1 MMELKIKGNP
11 GNGNHY
17 KDVTMEHVVSYN
29 PAAREVNIF
38 QPSQTP
44 QSRLVSWFAKLQE
57 DFKND
62 VRLQKKMDDIMR
74 YRTKLPR
81 TIGLERKLQDGGFPK
96 SAIDKARRQKQ
107 SYAKKATRF
116 QYFEMATTI
125 DNYLF
130 AIVSDHFDR
139 EVLPLIEDEKPLWE
153 INQAVYNKVVLP
165 VMEELNTV
173 GDADTCLCYTLDDIF
188 GMLYYLTG
196 NCHINWAI
204 YDV

>member
-1 MMELKIKGNP
+1 MELNIKGDP
-11 GNGNHY
+11 GKGNHY
-17 KDVTMEHVVSYN
+17 EDVRMEHVGSYN
-29 PAAREVNIF
+29 PAAKKVIIN
-38 QPSQTP
+38 QTPIAP
-44 QSRLVSWFAKLQE
+44 QSRLASWFARLQE

-74 YRTKLPR
+74 YRTKLR
-81 TIGLERKLQDGGFPK
+81 HTIGLEQKLLDGDFPK
-96 SAIDKARRQKQ
+96 KAIDKARRQKQ
-107 SYAKKATRF
+107 SYAKKATKY
-116 QYFEMATTI
+116 QYYEMANKI

-139 EVLPLIEDEKPLWE
+139 EVLPLIEDEKPLRE
-153 INQAVYNKVVLP
+153 INQAVYDKVILP

-173 GDADTCLCYTLDDIF
+173 GDSDTCLCYTLDDVF

>member
-1 MMELKIKGNP
+1 MELNIKGDP
-11 GNGNHY
+11 GKGNRY
-17 KDVTMEHVVSYN
+17 EDVRMENVCSYN
-29 PAAREVNIF
+29 PAAKKVIIN
-38 QPSQTP
+38 QTSIAP
-44 QSRLVSWFAKLQE
+44 QSRLASWFARLQE

-74 YRTKLPR
+74 YRTKLR
-81 TIGLERKLQDGGFPK
+81 HTIGLEQKLLDGGFPK
-96 SAIDKARRQKQ
+96 KAIDKARRQKQ
-107 SYAKKATRF
+107 SYAKKATKY
-116 QYFEMATTI
+116 QYYEMANKI

-139 EVLPLIEDEKPLWE
+139 EVLPLIEDDKPLRE
-153 INQAVYNKVVLP
+153 INQAVYDKVILP

-173 GDADTCLCYTLDDIF
+173 GDSDTCLCYTLDDVF

>member
-1 MMELKIKGNP
+1 MELNIKGDLGK
-11 GNGNHY
+11 GNRY
-17 KDVTMEHVVSYN
+17 EDVRMENVCSYN
-29 PAAREVNIF
+29 PAAKKVIIN
-38 QPSQTP
+38 QTSIAP
-44 QSRLVSWFAKLQE
+44 QSRLASWFARQQE

-74 YRTKLPR
+74 YRTKLR
-81 TIGLERKLQDGGFPK
+81 HTIGLEQKLLDGGFPK
-96 SAIDKARRQKQ
+96 KAIDKARRQKQ
-107 SYAKKATRF
+107 SYAKKATKY
-116 QYFEMATTI
+116 QYYEMANKI

-139 EVLPLIEDEKPLWE
+139 EVLPLIEDEKPLRE
-153 INQAVYNKVVLP
+153 INQAVYDKVILP

-173 GDADTCLCYTLDDIF
+173 GDSDTCLCYTLDDVF

>member
-1 MMELKIKGNP
+1 MELNIKGDP
-11 GNGNHY
+11 GKGNRY
-17 KDVTMEHVVSYN
+17 EDVRMENVCSYN
-29 PAAREVNIF
+29 PAAKKVIIN
-38 QPSQTP
+38 QTSIAP
-44 QSRLVSWFAKLQE
+44 QSRLASWFARLQE

-74 YRTKLPR
+74 YRTKLR
-81 TIGLERKLQDGGFPK
+81 HTIGLELKLLDGGFSK
-96 SAIDKARRQKQ
+96 KAIDKARRQKQ
-107 SYAKKATRF
+107 SYAKKATKY
-116 QYFEMATTI
+116 QYYEMANKI

-139 EVLPLIEDEKPLWE
+139 EVLPLIEDEKPLRE
-153 INQAVYNKVVLP
+153 INQAVYDKVVLP

-173 GDADTCLCYTLDDIF
+173 GDSDTCLCYTLDDVF

>member
-1 MMELKIKGNP
+1 MELNIKGDP
-11 GNGNHY
+11 GKGNRY
-17 KDVTMEHVVSYN
+17 EDVRMEQVGSYN
-29 PAAREVNIF
+29 PAAKKVIIN
-38 QPSQTP
+38 QTPIAP
-44 QSRLVSWFAKLQE
+44 QSRLASWFARLQE

-62 VRLQKKMDDIMR
+62 VRLQKKMADIMR
-74 YRTKLPR
+74 YRTKLR
-81 TIGLERKLQDGGFPK
+81 HTIGLEQKLLDGGFPK
-96 SAIDKARRQKQ
+96 NAIDKARRQKQ
-107 SYAKKATRF
+107 SYAKKATKY
-116 QYFEMATTI
+116 QYYEMANKI

-139 EVLPLIEDEKPLWE
+139 EVLPLIEDEKPLRE
-153 INQAVYNKVVLP
+153 INQAVYDKVVVP

-173 GDADTCLCYTLDDIF
+173 GDSDTCLCYTLDDVF

>member
-1 MMELKIKGNP
+1 MELNIKGDP
-11 GNGNHY
+11 GKGNRY
-17 KDVTMEHVVSYN
+17 EDVRMEYVGSYN
-29 PAAREVNIF
+29 PAAKKVIVN
-38 QPSQTP
+38 QTSIAP
-44 QSRLVSWFAKLQE
+44 QSRLASWFARLQE

-74 YRTKLPR
+74 YRTKLR
-81 TIGLERKLQDGGFPK
+81 HTIGLEQKLLDGGFPK
-96 SAIDKARRQKQ
+96 KAIDKARRQKQ
-107 SYAKKATRF
+107 SYAKKATKY
-116 QYFEMATTI
+116 QYYEMANKI

-139 EVLPLIEDEKPLWE
+139 EVLPLIEDEKPLRE
-153 INQAVYNKVVLP
+153 INQAVYDKVIVP

-173 GDADTCLCYTLDDIF
+173 GDSDTCLCYTLDDVF

>member
-1 MMELKIKGNP
+1 MELNIKGDP
-11 GNGNHY
+11 GKGNRY
-17 KDVTMEHVVSYN
+17 EDVRMENVGSYN
-29 PAAREVNIF
+29 PAAKKVIIN
-38 QPSQTP
+38 QTPIAP
-44 QSRLVSWFAKLQE
+44 QSRLASWFARLQE

-74 YRTKLPR
+74 YRTKLR
-81 TIGLERKLQDGGFPK
+81 HTIGLEQKLLDGGFPK
-96 SAIDKARRQKQ
+96 NAIDKARRQKQ
-107 SYAKKATRF
+107 SYAKKATKY
-116 QYFEMATTI
+116 QYYEMANKI

-139 EVLPLIEDEKPLWE
+139 EVLPLIEDEKPLRE
-153 INQAVYNKVVLP
+153 INQAVYDKVVVP

-173 GDADTCLCYTLDDIF
+173 GDSDTCLCYTLDDVF

>member
-1 MMELKIKGNP
+1 MELNIKGDP
-11 GNGNHY
+11 GKGNHY
-17 KDVTMEHVVSYN
+17 EDVRMEHVGSYN
-29 PAAREVNIF
+29 PAAKKVIIN
-38 QPSQTP
+38 QTPIAP
-44 QSRLVSWFAKLQE
+44 QSRLASWFARLQE

-74 YRTKLPR
+74 YRTKLR
-81 TIGLERKLQDGGFPK
+81 HTIGLEQKLLDGGFPK
-96 SAIDKARRQKQ
+96 KAIDKARRQKQ
-107 SYAKKATRF
+107 SYAKKATKY
-116 QYFEMATTI
+116 QYYEMANKI

-139 EVLPLIEDEKPLWE
+139 EVLPLIEDEKPLRE
-153 INQAVYNKVVLP
+153 INQAVYDKVVVP

-173 GDADTCLCYTLDDIF
+173 GDSDTCLCYTLDDVF

>member
-1 MMELKIKGNP
+1 MELNIKGDP
-11 GNGNHY
+11 GKGNRY
-17 KDVTMEHVVSYN
+17 EDVRMEQVGSYN
-29 PAAREVNIF
+29 PAAKKVIIN
-38 QPSQTP
+38 QTPIAP
-44 QSRLVSWFAKLQE
+44 QSRLASWFARLQE

-74 YRTKLPR
+74 YRTKLR
-81 TIGLERKLQDGGFPK
+81 HTIGLEQKLLDGGFPK
-96 SAIDKARRQKQ
+96 NAIDKARRQKQ
-107 SYAKKATRF
+107 SYAKKATKY
-116 QYFEMATTI
+116 QYYEMANKI

-139 EVLPLIEDEKPLWE
+139 EVLPLIEDEKPLRE
-153 INQAVYNKVVLP
+153 INQAVYDKVVVP

-173 GDADTCLCYTLDDIF
+173 GDSDTCLCYTLDDVF

>member
-1 MMELKIKGNP
+1 MELNINGNP
-11 GNGNHY
+11 GTGNRFQ
-17 KDVTMEHVVSYN
+17 DVKMDQVGSYN
-29 PAAREVNIF
+29 PAAKKVIIN
-38 QPSQTP
+38 QTPIAP
-44 QSRLVSWFAKLQE
+44 QSRLASWFARLQE

-74 YRTKLPR
+74 YRTKLPH
-81 TIGLERKLQDGGFPK
+81 TIGLEQKLLDGGFAKP
-96 SAIDKARRQKQ
+96 AIDKARRQKQ
-107 SYAKKATRF
+107 TYAKKATKY
-116 QYFEMATTI
+116 QYYEMANKI

-139 EVLPLIEDEKPLWE
+139 EVLPLIEDEKPLRE
-153 INQAVYNKVVLP
+153 INQAVYDKVILP
-165 VMEELNTV
+165 VMEELNAV
-173 GDADTCLCYTLDDIF
+173 GSSDTCLCYTLDDVF

>member
-1 MMELKIKGNP
+1 MELNIKGDP
-11 GNGNHY
+11 GKGNRY
-17 KDVTMEHVVSYN
+17 EDVRMENVCSYN
-29 PAAREVNIF
+29 PAAKKVIIN
-38 QPSQTP
+38 QTPIAP
-44 QSRLVSWFAKLQE
+44 QSRLASWFARLQE

-74 YRTKLPR
+74 YRTKLR
-81 TIGLERKLQDGGFPK
+81 HTIGLEQKLLDGGFPK
-96 SAIDKARRQKQ
+96 KAIDKARRQKQ
-107 SYAKKATRF
+107 SYAKKATKY
-116 QYFEMATTI
+116 QYYEMANKI

-139 EVLPLIEDEKPLWE
+139 EVLPLIEDEKPLRE
-153 INQAVYNKVVLP
+153 INQAVYDKVIVP

-173 GDADTCLCYTLDDIF
+173 GDSDTCLCYTLDDVF

>member
-1 MMELKIKGNP
+1 MELNIKGDP
-11 GNGNHY
+11 GKGNRY
-17 KDVTMEHVVSYN
+17 EDVRMEHVGSYN
-29 PAAREVNIF
+29 PAAKKVIIN
-38 QPSQTP
+38 QTPIAP
-44 QSRLVSWFAKLQE
+44 QSRLASWFARLQE

-74 YRTKLPR
+74 YRTKLR
-81 TIGLERKLQDGGFPK
+81 HTIGLEQKLLDGGFPK
-96 SAIDKARRQKQ
+96 KAIDKARRQKQ
-107 SYAKKATRF
+107 SYAKKATKY
-116 QYFEMATTI
+116 QYYEMANKI

-139 EVLPLIEDEKPLWE
+139 EVLPLIEDEKPLRE
-153 INQAVYNKVVLP
+153 INQAVYDKVIVP

-173 GDADTCLCYTLDDIF
+173 GDSDTCLCYTLDDVF
-188 GMLYYLTG
+188 GMLYYLTV

>member
-1 MMELKIKGNP
+1 MELNIKGDP
-11 GNGNHY
+11 GNGNRY
-17 KDVTMEHVVSYN
+17 EDVRMEHVGSYN
-29 PAAREVNIF
+29 PAAKKVIIN
-38 QPSQTP
+38 QTPIAP
-44 QSRLVSWFAKLQE
+44 QSRLASWFARLQE

-74 YRTKLPR
+74 YRTKLR
-81 TIGLERKLQDGGFPK
+81 HTIGLEQKLLDGGFPK
-96 SAIDKARRQKQ
+96 KAIDKARRQKQ
-107 SYAKKATRF
+107 SYAKKATKY
-116 QYFEMATTI
+116 QYYEMANKI

-139 EVLPLIEDEKPLWE
+139 EVLPLIEDEKPLRE
-153 INQAVYNKVVLP
+153 INQAVYDKVILP

-173 GDADTCLCYTLDDIF
+173 GDSDTCLCYTLDDVF

>member
-1 MMELKIKGNP
+1 MELNIKGDP
-11 GNGNHY
+11 GKGNRY
-17 KDVTMEHVVSYN
+17 EDVRMENVGSYN
-29 PAAREVNIF
+29 PAAKKVIIN
-38 QPSQTP
+38 QTPIAP
-44 QSRLVSWFAKLQE
+44 QSRLASWFARLQE

-74 YRTKLPR
+74 YRTKLR
-81 TIGLERKLQDGGFPK
+81 HTIGLEQKLLDGGFPK
-96 SAIDKARRQKQ
+96 KAIDKARRQKQ
-107 SYAKKATRF
+107 SYAKKATKY
-116 QYFEMATTI
+116 QYYEMANKI

-139 EVLPLIEDEKPLWE
+139 EVLPLIEDEKPLRE
-153 INQAVYNKVVLP
+153 INQAVYDKVVVP

-173 GDADTCLCYTLDDIF
+173 GDSDTCLCYTLDDVF

>member
-1 MMELKIKGNP
+1 MELNIKGDP
-11 GNGNHY
+11 GKGNRY
-17 KDVTMEHVVSYN
+17 EDVRMEQVGSYN
-29 PAAREVNIF
+29 PAAKKVIIN
-38 QPSQTP
+38 QTPIAP
-44 QSRLVSWFAKLQE
+44 QSRLASWFARLQE

-74 YRTKLPR
+74 YRTKLR
-81 TIGLERKLQDGGFPK
+81 HTIGLEQKLLDGGFPK
-96 SAIDKARRQKQ
+96 KAIDKARRQKQ
-107 SYAKKATRF
+107 SYAKKATKY
-116 QYFEMATTI
+116 QYYEMANKI

-139 EVLPLIEDEKPLWE
+139 EVLPLIEDEKPLRE
-153 INQAVYNKVVLP
+153 INQAVYDKVVVP

-173 GDADTCLCYTLDDIF
+173 GVSDTCLCYTLDDVF

>member
-1 MMELKIKGNP
+1 MELNINGNP
-11 GNGNHY
+11 GTGNRFQ
-17 KDVTMEHVVSYN
+17 DVKMDQVGSYN
-29 PAAREVNIF
+29 PAAKKVIIN
-38 QPSQTP
+38 QTPIAP
-44 QSRLVSWFAKLQE
+44 QSRLASWFARLQE

-62 VRLQKKMDDIMR
+62 VRLQKKMNDIMR
-74 YRTKLPR
+74 YRTKLPH
-81 TIGLERKLQDGGFPK
+81 TIGLEQKLLDGGFAK
-96 SAIDKARRQKQ
+96 KAIDKARRQKQ
-107 SYAKKATRF
+107 SYAKKATKY
-116 QYFEMATTI
+116 QYYEMANKI

-139 EVLPLIEDEKPLWE
+139 EVLPLIEDEKPLRE
-153 INQAVYNKVVLP
+153 INQAVYDKVVLP

-173 GDADTCLCYTLDDIF
+173 GDSDTCLCYTLDDVF

>member
-1 MMELKIKGNP
+1 MELNIKGDP
-11 GNGNHY
+11 GKGNHY
-17 KDVTMEHVVSYN
+17 EDVRMEHVGSYN
-29 PAAREVNIF
+29 PAAKKVIIN
-38 QPSQTP
+38 QTPIAP
-44 QSRLVSWFAKLQE
+44 QSRLASWFARLQE

-74 YRTKLPR
+74 YRTKLR
-81 TIGLERKLQDGGFPK
+81 HTIGLEQKLLDGDFPK
-96 SAIDKARRQKQ
+96 KAIDKARRQKQ
-107 SYAKKATRF
+107 SYAKKATKY
-116 QYFEMATTI
+116 QYYEMANKI

-139 EVLPLIEDEKPLWE
+139 EVLPLIEDEKPLRE
-153 INQAVYNKVVLP
+153 INQAVYDKVVVP

-173 GDADTCLCYTLDDIF
+173 GDSDTCLCYTLDDVF

>member
-1 MMELKIKGNP
+1 MELNIKGDP
-11 GNGNHY
+11 GKGNRY
-17 KDVTMEHVVSYN
+17 EDVRMEQVGSYN
-29 PAAREVNIF
+29 PAAKKVIVN
-38 QPSQTP
+38 QTSIAP
-44 QSRLVSWFAKLQE
+44 QSRLASWFARLRE

-74 YRTKLPR
+74 YRTKLR
-81 TIGLERKLQDGGFPK
+81 HTIGLEQKLLDGGFPK
-96 SAIDKARRQKQ
+96 NAIDKARRQKQ
-107 SYAKKATRF
+107 SYAKKATKY
-116 QYFEMATTI
+116 QYYEMANKI

-139 EVLPLIEDEKPLWE
+139 EVLPLIEDEKPLRE
-153 INQAVYNKVVLP
+153 INQAVYDKVIVP

-173 GDADTCLCYTLDDIF
+173 GDSDTCLCYTLDDVF

>member
-1 MMELKIKGNP
+1 MMDLNIKGNP
-11 GNGNHY
+11 GNGNRY
-17 KDVTMEHVVSYN
+17 EDVRMEHVCSYN

-38 QPSQTP
+38 QSPQAP
-44 QSRLVSWFAKLQE
+44 QSRLASWFAKLQE

-62 VRLQKKMDDIMR
+62 SRLQKKMDDIMH
-74 YRTKLPR
+74 YRTKLPQ
-81 TIGLERKLQDGGFPK
+81 TIGLQRKLQDGGFPK
-96 SAIDKARRQKQ
+96 TAIDKARRQKQ
-107 SYAKKATRF
+107 SYAKKATKF
-116 QYFEMATTI
+116 QYFEMANRI

-139 EVLPLIEDEKPLWE
+139 EVYPLIEDLKPLRE
-153 INQAVYNKVVLP
+153 INEAVYNKVIVP
-165 VMEELNTV
+165 VWEELNTV
-173 GDADTCLCYTLDDIF
+173 GAADTCLCYTLDDVF

>member
-1 MMELKIKGNP
+1 MELNIKGDP
-11 GNGNHY
+11 GKGNRY
-17 KDVTMEHVVSYN
+17 EDVRMEQVGSYN
-29 PAAREVNIF
+29 PAAKKVIIN
-38 QPSQTP
+38 QTPIAP
-44 QSRLVSWFAKLQE
+44 QSRLASWFARLQE

-74 YRTKLPR
+74 YRTKLR
-81 TIGLERKLQDGGFPK
+81 HTIGLEQKLLDGGFPK
-96 SAIDKARRQKQ
+96 KAIDKARRQKQ
-107 SYAKKATRF
+107 SYAKKATKY
-116 QYFEMATTI
+116 QYYEMANKI

-139 EVLPLIEDEKPLWE
+139 EVLPLIEDEKPLRE
-153 INQAVYNKVVLP
+153 INQAVYDKVVVP
-165 VMEELNTV
+165 VMEELNAV
-173 GDADTCLCYTLDDIF
+173 GDSDTCLCYTLDDVF

>member
-1 MMELKIKGNP
+1 MELNIKGDP
-11 GNGNHY
+11 GKGNRY
-17 KDVTMEHVVSYN
+17 EDVRMEQVGSYN
-29 PAAREVNIF
+29 PAAKKVIIN
-38 QPSQTP
+38 QTPIAP
-44 QSRLVSWFAKLQE
+44 QSRLASWFARLQE

-74 YRTKLPR
+74 YRAKR
-81 TIGLERKLQDGGFPK
+81 RHTIGLEQKLLDGGFPK
-96 SAIDKARRQKQ
+96 NAIDKARRQKQ
-107 SYAKKATRF
+107 SYAKKATKY
-116 QYFEMATTI
+116 QYYEMANKI

-139 EVLPLIEDEKPLWE
+139 EVLPLIEDEKPLRE
-153 INQAVYNKVVLP
+153 INQAVYDKVVVP

-173 GDADTCLCYTLDDIF
+173 GDSDTCLCYTLDDVF

>member
-1 MMELKIKGNP
+1 MMDFNINGNP
-11 GNGNHY
+11 GNGNHFE
-17 KDVTMEHVVSYN
+17 DVKMENVGSYN

-38 QPSQTP
+38 QTSQAP
-44 QSRLVSWFAKLQE
+44 QSRLASWFAKLQE

-62 VRLQKKMDDIMR
+62 CRLQKKMDDIMH
-74 YRTKLPR
+74 YRTKLPH
-81 TIGLERKLQDGGFPK
+81 TIGLQCKLQDGGFSK
-96 SAIDKARRQKQ
+96 IAIDKARRQKQ

-116 QYFEMATTI
+116 QYFEIANKI

-130 AIVSDHFDR
+130 AIVSEHFDR
-139 EVLPLIEDEKPLWE
+139 EVLPLIEDEKPLRE
-153 INQAVYNKVVLP
+153 INQAVYDKVIMPVLQ
-165 VMEELNTV
+165 ELDAV
-173 GDADTCLCYTLDDIF
+173 GAADTCLCYTLDDVF

>member
-1 MMELKIKGNP
+1 MELNINGNP
-11 GNGNHY
+11 GTGNRFQ
-17 KDVTMEHVVSYN
+17 DVKMDQVGSYN
-29 PAAREVNIF
+29 PAAKKVIIN
-38 QPSQTP
+38 QTPIAP
-44 QSRLVSWFAKLQE
+44 QSRLASWFARLQE

-62 VRLQKKMDDIMR
+62 VRLQKKMNDIMR
-74 YRTKLPR
+74 YRTKLPH
-81 TIGLERKLQDGGFPK
+81 TIGLEQKLLDGGFAK
-96 SAIDKARRQKQ
+96 KAIDKARRQKQ
-107 SYAKKATRF
+107 TYAKKATKY
-116 QYFEMATTI
+116 QYYEMANKI

-139 EVLPLIEDEKPLWE
+139 EVLPLIEDEKPLRE
-153 INQAVYNKVVLP
+153 INQAVYDKVILP

-173 GDADTCLCYTLDDIF
+173 GDSDTCLCYTLDDVF

>member
-1 MMELKIKGNP
+1 MELNIKGDP
-11 GNGNHY
+11 GKGNRY
-17 KDVTMEHVVSYN
+17 EDVRMENVCSYN
-29 PAAREVNIF
+29 PAAKKVIIN
-38 QPSQTP
+38 QTSIAP
-44 QSRLVSWFAKLQE
+44 QSRLASWFARLQE

-74 YRTKLPR
+74 YRTKLR
-81 TIGLERKLQDGGFPK
+81 HTIGLEQKLLDGGFPK
-96 SAIDKARRQKQ
+96 KAIDKARRQKQ
-107 SYAKKATRF
+107 SYAKKATKY
-116 QYFEMATTI
+116 QYYEMANKI

-139 EVLPLIEDEKPLWE
+139 EVLPLIEDEKPLRE
-153 INQAVYNKVVLP
+153 INQAVYDKVILP

-173 GDADTCLCYTLDDIF
+173 GDSDTCLCYTLDDVF

>member
-1 MMELKIKGNP
+1 MELNIKGDP
-11 GNGNHY
+11 GKGNCY
-17 KDVTMEHVVSYN
+17 EDVRMEHVGSYN
-29 PAAREVNIF
+29 PAAKKVIVN
-38 QPSQTP
+38 QTSIAP
-44 QSRLVSWFAKLQE
+44 QSRLASWFARLQE

-74 YRTKLPR
+74 YRTKLR
-81 TIGLERKLQDGGFPK
+81 HTIGLEQKLLDGGFPK
-96 SAIDKARRQKQ
+96 KAIDKARRQKQ
-107 SYAKKATRF
+107 SYAKKATKY
-116 QYFEMATTI
+116 QYYEMANKI

-139 EVLPLIEDEKPLWE
+139 EVLPLIEDEKPLRE
-153 INQAVYNKVVLP
+153 INQAVYDKVVVP

-173 GDADTCLCYTLDDIF
+173 GDSDTCLCYTLDDVF

>member
-1 MMELKIKGNP
+1 MELNIKGDP
-11 GNGNHY
+11 GNGNRY
-17 KDVTMEHVVSYN
+17 EDVRMEHVGSYN
-29 PAAREVNIF
+29 PAAKKVIIN
-38 QPSQTP
+38 QTPIAP
-44 QSRLVSWFAKLQE
+44 QSRLASWFARLQE

-74 YRTKLPR
+74 YRTKLR
-81 TIGLERKLQDGGFPK
+81 HTIGLEQKLLDGGFPK
-96 SAIDKARRQKQ
+96 KAIDKARRQKQ
-107 SYAKKATRF
+107 SYAKKATKY
-116 QYFEMATTI
+116 QYYEMANKI

-139 EVLPLIEDEKPLWE
+139 EVLPLIEDEKPLRE
-153 INQAVYNKVVLP
+153 INQAVYDKVIVP

-173 GDADTCLCYTLDDIF
+173 GDSDTCLCYTLDDVF